1 MKKIVLVNQSSGFLV
16 VDDLNAYCT
25 KYDCV
30 SLLCGRLSPG
40 VRGVNP
46 KVKVDKICRYDKS
59 SGMKRMMSWTWASIQ
74 VFFKLLFKYR
84 DYEVVYYTN
93 PPMACFFALLLRN
106 RFRIVEYDIY
116 PDALKT
122 IGIGERSAIYQL
134 WAAFK
139 RRLYKKT
146 DRIYTLSE
154 GMKEILTAYGSAEK
168 IKVVLLWSASEDFK
182 PVAKDDNIFIKK
194 NHLEGKF
201 IVLYSGN
208 IGYTHSVECVVE
220 VAKRMKEDEDVL
232 FLIIGDGKKKAELV
246 QEVEHSGL
254 ENVRFMPFQEFSM
267 LPFSLASADIGVI
280 TLDENVSKVSVPSK
294 TFNLLAVGCPLLAIS
309 NDDTEMYRL
318 ISKYHNGRC
327 IAKTKVDEIV
337 NYIRE
342 LKGNEKLRQL
352 YSLNSLEAAKDFT
365 YRNAEKY
372 LVED

>member
-40 VRGVNP
+40 VRVVNP

-93 PPMACFFALLLRN
+93 PPMACFSALLLRN

-154 GMKEILTAYGSAEK
+154 GMKEILTAYGPAEK
-168 IKVVLLWSASEDFK
+168 IKVVSLWSASEDFK

>member
-25 KYDCV
+25 KYDRV
-30 SLLCGRLSPG
+30 SILCGRLHPG
-40 VRGVNP
+40 ERAVNP

-59 SGMKRMMSWTWASIQ
+59 SGMKRMLTWMWGSIQ

-84 DYEVVYYTN
+84 GWEVVYYTN
-93 PPMACFFALLLRN
+93 PPMACFSALLLKN

-122 IGIGERSAIYQL
+122 IGIGEKSFIFKL
-134 WAAFK
+134 WGRMK
-139 RRLYKKT
+139 KRLYRKA
-146 DRIYTLSE
+146 DRIFTLSE
-154 GMKEILTAYGSAEK
+154 GMKEILTAYGPAEK
-168 IKVVLLWSASEDFK
+168 IKVVPLWSASDDFK
-182 PVAKDDNIFIKK
+182 PVTKEENIFIKK

-201 IVLYSGN
+201 IVMYSGN

-220 VAKRMKEDEDVL
+220 VAKRMKEDKDVL

-246 QEVEHSGL
+246 ADVKESGL
-254 ENVRFMPFQEFSM
+254 ENVRFLPYQEFSM
-267 LPFSLASADIGVI
+267 LPFSLASADLGVI

-327 IAKTKVDEIV
+327 TAKTRIDEIV
-337 NYIRE
+337 AYIRE
-342 LKGNEKLRQL
+342 LKENAELKQQ
-352 YSLNSLEAAKDFT
+352 YIHNSLEASKEFT

-372 LVED
+372 LVEV